1 MFQLFH
7 WYQYYILL
15 VFLFAACNKDFK
27 LPPQQQERLFLLA
40 TLHPDSVIQV
50 RLTHTLAPLEPKPA
64 VADDAIAAAAV
75 GNATIIIY
83 ENDMPY
89 DTLEDQ
95 NKGIYRSKQL
105 RIPSVGKSYFF
116 KVFATGYD
124 PLTTIA
130 DSIPNPP
137 PVKKITATLIPTS
150 NPETRKFDI
159 LVDFSTPV
167 FDDYIGAK
175 LYYYSTFILNIGY
188 QNRCLWDNAIICDQ
202 SSGYI
207 SLDGFCL
214 SDFYC
219 VNYTDKFSISIP
231 LWTDFDGLL
240 QYPSRFSV
248 AIFSEQSIRTAIQVG
263 LANEA
268 YGDNFEV
275 NPFYSPIFLPFEVEG
290 GYAAV
295 YYYNTHS
302 ETLKF

>member
-1 MFQLFH
+1 M
-7 WYQYYILL
+7 
-15 VFLFAACNKDFK
+15 FLFAACNKDFK

-50 RLTHTLAPLEPKPA
+50 RLTHTFAPLEQKPA
-64 VADDAIAAAAV
+64 ADAAAAV
-75 GNATIIIY
+75 DNATVIIY
-83 ENDMPY
+83 ENDIAY

-105 RIPSVGKSYFF
+105 RTPSVGQSYYF
-116 KVFATGYD
+116 KVIATGYD
-124 PLTTIA
+124 PLITIA

-137 PVKKITATLIPTS
+137 PVKKITASLSPTS
-150 NPETRKFDI
+150 DPKTRKFDI
-159 LVDFSTPV
+159 LVDFSKPV

-175 LYYYSTFILNIGY
+175 LYYYSTFLLSLGY
-188 QNRCLWDNAIICDQ
+188 QNRCFWDNTVICDQ
-202 SSGYI
+202 SSGYVDI
-207 SLDGFCL
+207 DNFCL

-240 QYPSRFSV
+240 QYPSSFSV

-263 LANEA
+263 LANAA
-268 YGDNFEV
+268 YDINLEV

-290 GYAAV
+290 GYAVV
-295 YYYNTHS
+295 YYYKKQY
-302 ETLKF
+302 EILKF